1 MLNKDVDATRALP
14 TMSPLDMPRHKVSEA
29 SHARKAKF
37 SSHDI
42 VTFLARLFV
51 LICTIGLSWYGAT
64 EMYSVLNTNAIAG
77 LQWLF
82 LVLFCINF
90 TWISFAFSQATLGLL
105 YQLWPF
111 SSRRKEKD
119 VDGVT
124 AILLPVYNEDPS
136 RIRANIQAM
145 HEDIVKQASGKF
157 AFFILSD
164 TNKADAW
171 IAEEQAFHSLLND
184 DSAACPIF
192 YRRRYDNAER
202 KAGNIAEWVTH
213 FGNDYE
219 CMIVLDADS
228 LMGAEC
234 LISLTRRMSAD
245 ASLGLIQTLPT
256 IIRADTLYSRIQ
268 QFANH
273 CFGPIYASGLAA
285 WHGGSS
291 NFWGHNAIIRT
302 KAFAD
307 ACGLPVLAGKA
318 PFGGHVMSH
327 DFMEAALLRRAGW
340 GVRFDTDLT
349 ASYEEAPPSL
359 VDVIVRD
366 RRWCQGNLQH
376 KAFVFAK
383 GFHFATRLHLLS
395 GIMSY
400 LSAVFWLML
409 IVVGFA
415 LAIQAYFVRPEY
427 FSNPSLFPTWP
438 VFDFEK
444 ARSLFILSMGLVL
457 APKVYGWLAAM
468 LNIRRCLQFGGPI
481 LLTLS
486 ILVETLLSALYAPI
500 LMLSQFQ
507 VVYGVF
513 KGKDS
518 GWKPQSRDDGATSWG
533 VAARA
538 HFSHTVFG
546 IVLAGGA
553 LFLSPQLF
561 YWSLPISFGLV
572 LSIPLS
578 WLSGGR
584 KRGNVIRYFG
594 LLRAPEE
601 KRPHPIVV
609 LQHRY
614 STDLT
619 QPRFEAALPSLTRL
633 MSDASL
639 FYWHLAQTPED
650 ESNKEFCRAWICAEW
665 QIMNSDSINSL
676 LAHLSEEECIAILQ
690 HRTLMHAMQ
699 KYLPENKCV
708 IKDSEKP
715 VFA

>member
-1 MLNKDVDATRALP
+1 MLLKDSATQLALP
-14 TMSPLDMPRHKVSEA
+14 QTSPLNMPRHAVNEA
-29 SHARKAKF
+29 SQPRKKRQQNFALT
-37 SSHDI
+37 
-42 VTFLARLFV
+42 TFFARLFV
-51 LICTIGLSWYGAT
+51 LFGTAGLSWYGAT

-77 LQWLF
+77 LQWAF

-105 YQLWPF
+105 FQLWPF
-111 SSRRKEKD
+111 SRRRKEQD
-119 VDGVT
+119 VEGVT
-124 AILLPVYNEDPS
+124 AILLPVYNEDPL

-145 HEDIVKQASGKF
+145 REDLLAHAPGKF

-171 IAEEQAFHSLLND
+171 IAEEQAFYPLL
-184 DSAACPIF
+184 SEEGQACPIY
-192 YRRRYDNAER
+192 YRRRYKNAER
-202 KAGNIAEWVTH
+202 KAGNIAEWVTSY
-213 FGNDYE
+213 GGDYE

-234 LISLTRRMSAD
+234 LISLTRRMA
-245 ASLGLIQTLPT
+245 AEPGLGLIQTLPT
-256 IIRADTLYSRIQ
+256 IIRANTLYSRIQ

-285 WHGGSS
+285 WHGYSS

-307 ACGLPVLAGKA
+307 ACGLPMLEGKA

-340 GVRFDTDLT
+340 GVRFDTDLK

-383 GFHFATRLHLLS
+383 GFHFATRLHLMS

-415 LAIQAYFVRPEY
+415 LAVQAYFVRPEY
-427 FSNPSLFPTWP
+427 FANPSLFPTWP

-444 ARSLFILSMGLVL
+444 ARSLFILSMALVL

-468 LNIRRCLQFGGPI
+468 LNIRRCMQFGGPI

-486 ILVETLLSALYAPI
+486 TLVETVLSALYAPI

-507 VVYGVF
+507 VVYDVF
-513 KGKDS
+513 KGRDS
-518 GWKPQSRDDGATSWG
+518 GWKPQSRDDGATSWK

-538 HFSHTVFG
+538 HCSHTILG
-546 IVLAGGA
+546 IVLASGA
-553 LFLSPQLF
+553 LFLSWELF
-561 YWSLPISFGLV
+561 YWSLPISFGLI

-578 WLSGGR
+578 WLSGGA
-584 KRGNVIRYFG
+584 KRGNVIRYLG
-594 LLRAPEE
+594 LMRAPEE
-601 KRPHPIVV
+601 KRPHPIVAMQHKHSV
-609 LQHRY
+609 EQKSLQ
-614 STDLT
+614 
-619 QPRFEAALPSLTRL
+619 F
-633 MSDASL
+633 DASLSSLKRLVSDSKL
-639 FYWHLAQTPED
+639 FYWHLAQMRNDLP
-650 ESNKEFCRAWICAEW
+650 NKEFCRAWICAEW
-665 QIMNSDSINSL
+665 QILNSDNIQNL
-676 LAHLSEEECIAILQ
+676 LDHLNEKECLAILE
-690 HRTLMHAMQ
+690 HRELMSVMQ
-699 KYLPENKCV
+699 KYLPKNERV
-708 IKDSEKP
+708 SEP
-715 VFA
+715 GEALIGV

>member
-1 MLNKDVDATRALP
+1 MSTVVKGMLDNHKIAQRALP
-14 TMSPLDMPRHKVSEA
+14 LESPMAMPRHEVNEKSL
-29 SHARKAKF
+29 ARKVAF
-37 SSHDI
+37 TPSYLLTLLS
-42 VTFLARLFV
+42 RLLV
-51 LICTIGLSWYGAT
+51 LMGTLGLSWYGAS
-64 EMYSVLNTNAIAG
+64 EMYAVLSTNGIAG

-90 TWISFAFSQATLGLL
+90 TWISFAFSQATLGLF
-105 YQLWPF
+105 YQIWPF
-111 SSRRKEKD
+111 SRKRKEKE
-119 VDGVT
+119 VDRIT
-124 AILLPVYNEDPS
+124 AVLLPVYNEDPL
-136 RIRANIQAM
+136 RIRANLQAM
-145 HEDIVKQASGKF
+145 YEDIMEKAPGKF

-171 IAEEQAFHSLLND
+171 ISEEQAFYPILND
-184 DSAACPIF
+184 DSTGCPIF
-192 YRRRYDNAER
+192 YRRRYDNSER
-202 KAGNIAEWVTH
+202 KAGNIAEWVTR
-213 FGNDYE
+213 FGGHYE

-228 LMGAEC
+228 LMGADC
-234 LISLTRRMSAD
+234 FVSLTRRMSAD
-245 ASLGLIQTLPT
+245 QNLGLIQTLPT
-256 IIRADTLYSRIQ
+256 IIRANTLYSRLQ

-285 WHGGSS
+285 WHGNSS

-307 ACGLPVLAGKA
+307 ACGLPILAGKA

-376 KAFVFAK
+376 KAFVFAN
-383 GFHFATRLHLLS
+383 GFHLATRLHLLS

-400 LSAVFWLML
+400 LSAVFWLLL

-415 LAIQAYFVRPEY
+415 LAVQAYFVRPEY
-427 FSNPSLFPTWP
+427 FANPSLFPTWP

-444 ARSLFILSMGLVL
+444 ARSLFILSMALVL

-468 LNIRRCLQFGGPI
+468 LNIRRCFQFGGPI

-486 ILVETLLSALYAPI
+486 TLIEAILSALYAPI

-507 VVYGVF
+507 VVYSVF

-518 GWKPQSRDDGATSWG
+518 GWKPQVRDDGATSWK
-533 VAARA
+533 VVARA
-538 HFSHTVFG
+538 HYSHTLLG
-546 IVLAGGA
+546 IGLASGA
-553 LFLSPQLF
+553 FFLSEALF

-572 LSIPLS
+572 FSIPLS
-578 WLSGGR
+578 WLSGGS
-584 KRGNVIRYFG
+584 KRGNLIRFFG

-601 KRPHPIVV
+601 KRPHPIVTRQQ
-609 LQHRY
+609 QHTT
-614 STDLT
+614 SLENLSSSD
-619 QPRFEAALPSLTRL
+619 ALPSLKRL
-633 MSDASL
+633 LANPSL
-639 FYWHLAQTPED
+639 FYWHLAQMPVD
-650 ESNKEFCRAWICAEW
+650 KVNKEFCRDWICAEW
-665 QIMNSDSINSL
+665 QILNSDSLTSL
-676 LAHLSEEECIAILQ
+676 LDHLSEAECLAILQ
-690 HRTLMHAMQ
+690 HQTLMKAMQ
-699 KYLPENKCV
+699 KYLP
-708 IKDSEKP
+708 S
-715 VFA
+715 

>member
-1 MLNKDVDATRALP
+1 MLSEDIVAKRALP
-14 TMSPLDMPRHKVSEA
+14 ITSPLDMPRHAVNEA
-29 SHARKAKF
+29 SRPNKAKLIPKDF
-37 SSHDI
+37 
-42 VTFLARLFV
+42 VTWLARVFV
-51 LICTIGLSWYGAT
+51 LVCTGGLSWYGAT
-64 EMYSVLNTNAIAG
+64 EMYSVLSTNAIAG

-111 SSRRKEKD
+111 SGRRKERD
-119 VDGVT
+119 VEGVT
-124 AILLPVYNEDPS
+124 AILLPVYNEDPA

-145 HEDIVKQASGKF
+145 HADIVKQAAGKF

-171 IAEEQAFHSLLND
+171 IAEEQAFLSLLND
-184 DSAACPIF
+184 EANACPIF
-192 YRRRYDNAER
+192 YRRRYDNVER
-202 KAGNIAEWVTH
+202 KAGNIAEWVTN
-213 FGNDYE
+213 FGGDYE

-234 LISLTRRMSAD
+234 LVSLTRRMSAD
-245 ASLGLIQTLPT
+245 SSLGLIQTLPT

-285 WHGGSS
+285 WHGSAS

-302 KAFAD
+302 KAFAQ
-307 ACGLPVLAGKA
+307 ACGLPVLEGKA

-340 GVRFDTDLT
+340 GVRFDTDLK

-383 GFHFATRLHLLS
+383 GFHFATRLHLFS

-415 LAIQAYFVRPEY
+415 LAVQAYFVRPEY

-444 ARSLFILSMGLVL
+444 ARALFILSMILVL
-457 APKVYGWLAAM
+457 APKAYGWLAAM
-468 LNIRRCLQFGGPI
+468 LNIRRCMQFGGPI

-486 ILVETLLSALYAPI
+486 ILMETLLSALYAPI

-507 VVYGVF
+507 VVYSVF
-513 KGKDS
+513 KGADS
-518 GWKPQSRDDGATSWG
+518 GWKPQSRDDGATPWK

-546 IVLAGGA
+546 VALAGGA

-578 WLSGGR
+578 WLSGGT
-584 KRGNVIRYFG
+584 KRGNVIHHFG

-601 KRPHPIVV
+601 KRPHEIVA

-614 STDLT
+614 STDT
-619 QPRFEAALPSLTRL
+619 NQPRFDAALPSLIRL
-633 MSDASL
+633 IADPAL
-639 FYWHLAQTPED
+639 FYWHLAQMPEPQSD
-650 ESNKEFCRAWICAEW
+650 KEFCRAWICAEW
-665 QIMNSDSINSL
+665 QILNSESIEGL
-676 LAHLSEEECIAILQ
+676 LSHLREDECIAILQ
-690 HRTLMHAMQ
+690 HRTLMVAMQ
-699 KYLPENKCV
+699 KYLPEDERVNTE
-708 IKDSEKP
+708 SEA
-715 VFA
+715 FALV